1 MCRIRFR
8 NKIKTFEKRDR
19 LSNFSER
26 PSEKNTRK
34 VNSDSLLKH
43 AYHSVV
49 QTVKPLERKCF
60 ICKNISTIDKE
71 VHIKGGLASMT
82 H

>member
-8 NKIKTFEKRDR
+8 SKIKTFEKRER
-19 LSNFSER
+19 PSNFCEK

-43 AYHSVV
+43 AYHSAV
-49 QTVKPLERKCF
+49 QSVKPLERKCF
-60 ICKNISTIDKE
+60 ICKNISTIDNE
-71 VHIKGGLASMT
+71 VHIKGALASMT
-82 H
+82 R